1 MVDKNGRLLAELV
14 EQKGFFGT
22 TIIVIKHCC
31 SPTLRGLT
39 QGKGSDSSYQQGMM
53 NAQTAG

>member
-22 TIIVIKHCC
+22 TIFVIKHDFAVAD
-31 SPTLRGLT
+31 TE
-39 QGKGSDSSYQQGMM
+39 KGV
-53 NAQTAG
+53 